1 MPLSIALRMMASISP
16 AGVLNGA
23 HAQTRHAE
31 PSVSVRKLPV
41 FHKRRSFCIWDCV
54 YSITPCRLWQ
64 GKGNGTRSGK
74 PRQILPRI
82 RCQTTTLAEQPAA
95 RTMSTKIRCRTPA
108 PAAEGFLRL
117 RRIKSVLVCF
127 RRNKMALQCRKI
139 RRYFRKHI
147 IKSILSD
154 TCLRRMGSEGRRNH
168 GFGGKDYGKQ
178 RQK

>member
-1 MPLSIALRMMASISP
+1 MPLSIALRMMASISS
-16 AGVLNGA
+16 AGVLNAA

-31 PSVSVRKLPV
+31 PFVSVRKLPV
-41 FHKRRSFCIWDCV
+41 FGVAFILS
-54 YSITPCRLWQ
+54 PLAAL
-64 GKGNGTRSGK
+64 GKGKVTVYDSAYRAKFRREAGAK
-74 PRQILPRI
+74 RI